1 MRSCTPEVAVQESEL
16 LARYDHVV
24 RHVVMGIIRTVRYRV
39 EYEDLM
45 QSGRLALVQAWR
57 RYDRDSAV
65 PFEAWAIIRVR
76 GQLIDQL
83 RDATGASRSAVRVM
97 RRIKHLQQV
106 LEAEKNGNP
115 SGQES
120 TLTPAEARL
129 RVGHVVESLFAAQ
142 ELSDVTDD
150 LYDAAVEA
158 GMGGL
163 PTRPLLP
170 DEIVWRLQRR
180 ELVAELLEELP
191 EMERWLLEQHYFHER
206 ALADLAEEARISRSW
221 ASRLHCAALR
231 RLHRSMMTRD
241 PRYESTVRMN
251 DNKGDAES

>member
-1 MRSCTPEVAVQESEL
+1 MSCTPEVAVQESDL

-57 RYDRDSAV
+57 RYDTDSPV
-65 PFEAWAIIRVR
+65 PFEAWAILRVR

-97 RRIKHLQQV
+97 RRLKHLQQI
-106 LEAEKNGNP
+106 LEAEQDGNP
-115 SGQES
+115 TAEEQ
-120 TLTPAEARL
+120 TLSPAAARL

-142 ELSDVTDD
+142 ELSDATEDV
-150 LYDAAVEA
+150 YDAAVDA

-163 PTRPLLP
+163 PARPLPP

-180 ELVAELLEELP
+180 ELVAELMEELP

-206 ALADLAEEARISRSW
+206 ALAELAEEANISRSW
-221 ASRLHCAALR
+221 ASRLHCGALK
-231 RLHRSMMTRD
+231 RLHRSILARD
-241 PRYESTVRMN
+241 PLYDSSGRTVELRGN
-251 DNKGDAES
+251 SKS

>member
-1 MRSCTPEVAVQESEL
+1 MQESEL

-39 EYEDLM
+39 EYEDMM

-57 RYDRDSAV
+57 RYDADSPV
-65 PFEAWAIIRVR
+65 PFEAWAILRVR

-97 RRIKHLQQV
+97 RRLKHLQQV
-106 LEAEKNGNP
+106 LEAEQEGNAT
-115 SGQES
+115 GQES
-120 TLTPAEARL
+120 TLSPVEARL

-142 ELSDVTDD
+142 ELSDATEDV
-150 LYDAAVEA
+150 YDAAVDA

-163 PTRPLLP
+163 PARPLLP

-180 ELVAELLEELP
+180 ELVAELMEELP

-206 ALADLAEEARISRSW
+206 ALAELAEEAKISRSW

-231 RLHRSMMTRD
+231 RLHRSVMARD
-241 PRYESTVRMN
+241 PLYDSSGRPI
-251 DNKGDAES
+251 DNRGDAES

>member
-1 MRSCTPEVAVQESEL
+1 MQESEL

-24 RHVVMGIIRTVRYRV
+24 RHVVLGIFRTVRQRV

-57 RYDRDSAV
+57 RYDADSSV

-83 RDATGASRSAVRVM
+83 RDVTGASRSAVRVL
-97 RRIKHLQQV
+97 RRLKHLQQV
-106 LEAEKNGNP
+106 LEAEQQGNDP
-115 SGQES
+115 VDVATIS
-120 TLTPAEARL
+120 PMEARL
-129 RVGHVVESLFAAQ
+129 RVGHIVESLFAVQ
-142 ELSDVTDD
+142 ELSDATDD
-150 LYDAAVEA
+150 VYDSAVDA

-163 PTRPLLP
+163 PARPLPP
-170 DEIVWRLQRR
+170 DEILWRFQRR
-180 ELVAELLEELP
+180 EMVTELMEELP

-206 ALADLAEEARISRSW
+206 ALAELAEEARISRSW

-231 RLHRSMMTRD
+231 RLHRAIMARD
-241 PRYESTVRMN
+241 PLYDTRQQGNEVRRN
-251 DNKGDAES
+251 SDSPYDR